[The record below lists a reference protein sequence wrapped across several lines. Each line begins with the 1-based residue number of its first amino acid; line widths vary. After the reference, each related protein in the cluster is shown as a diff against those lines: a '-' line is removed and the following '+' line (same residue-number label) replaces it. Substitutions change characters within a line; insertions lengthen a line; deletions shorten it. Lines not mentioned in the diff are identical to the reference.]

1 MISEFVKS
9 SVIFGCAG
17 PTLTEVEFDF
27 FRENL
32 PFGFILFSRN
42 IANIEQVKQLCRI
55 CDEKNIPIMC
65 YGIRTDFRGELFP
78 GSLALLSLADNI
90 IELKTICEYP
100 SCSRKATMIARYDKD
115 GEIVLEGNQIDIGAD
130 KYKVYCR
137 KHYRE
142 LTKII

>member
-1 MISEFVKS
+1 
-9 SVIFGCAG
+9 
-17 PTLTEVEFDF
+17 
-27 FRENL
+27 
-32 PFGFILFSRN
+32 
-42 IANIEQVKQLCRI
+42 
-55 CDEKNIPIMC
+55 MC

-100 SCSRKATMIARYDKD
+100 SCSRKATMIARYDKH